1 MNNILKLRSLISQ
14 TLPNANLIVQK
25 PIMKSDTGTG
35 KVTIEEVNKQ
45 LNDFDMI
52 VIYLE
57 HV

>member
-14 TLPNANLIVQK
+14 TLPNANLNLQK